1 MEVLKK
7 ISTNRLTLRLQSD
20 LFETLKTNANKKD
33 LTINAMITN
42 VLYKNFA
49 YDETVDVLPNMVIP
63 QDLFA
68 LMMSKIK
75 ESDAID
81 IAKEGPKV
89 VKKLFDIL
97 GLPYEIDHVIY
108 NYFVLLSK
116 YCKWFEFSYKITSD
130 KYRLVFC
137 TGTNVRWSIFVQN
150 YIHAIMESLKI
161 IITNESHHAGIIVFE
176 FSHKS

>member
-1 MEVLKK
+1 MEILKK

-20 LFETLKTNANKKD
+20 LFETLKINANKKD

-42 VLYKNFA
+42 VLYKNLA
-49 YDETVDVLPNMVIP
+49 YDTIDVLPNMVIS

-68 LMMSKIK
+68 LMISKIK
-75 ESDAID
+75 ESDVTD
-81 IAKEGPKV
+81 IAKDGPKV
-89 VKKLFDIL
+89 VQKLFDIL

-116 YCKWFEFSYKITSD
+116 YCKWFEFTYKITSD

-137 TGTNVRWSIFVQN
+137 TGTNARWSIFVQN
-150 YIHAIMESLKI
+150 YIRAIIESLKI
-161 IITNESHHAGIIVFE
+161 IIKNESHHAGIIVFE